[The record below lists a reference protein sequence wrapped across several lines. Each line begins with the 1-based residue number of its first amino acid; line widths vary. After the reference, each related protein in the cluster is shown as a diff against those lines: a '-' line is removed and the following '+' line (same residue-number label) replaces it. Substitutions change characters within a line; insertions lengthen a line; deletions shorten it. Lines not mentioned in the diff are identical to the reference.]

1 MAQSMYT
8 YDDLGSNQGEAR
20 GLSVKFLKSSGLV
33 EIAFEARD
41 CGDSVYFRMYYDQ
54 DQDGVADDDIH
65 ARYFNFGNAGY
76 PVGYSDLVPVASH
89 IHTTPAITDVTTR
102 LSAGHEWRRYKIYWF
117 PFATAELEANG
128 GEPLE
133 ERTVKIRIYI
143 TDGGGVITDKTMD
156 LDIDLRP
163 ALTNTTRPFGPDT
176 YIKFEEPTV
185 KKVVRARP
193 KIYTNTSP
201 SRSTATQ
208 LNAGD
213 YASSA
218 WGLDRSLDGG
228 ATFATFGVTGES
240 ETSGDRNVWLKK
252 GVKIG
257 DYPPNETDADLRMA
271 NLEFFYFEDQVFRED
286 TQQTSDT
293 FYWIE
298 LNTKIAEET
307 Y

>member
-65 ARYFNFGNAGY
+65 ARYSNFGNAGY

-143 TDGGGVITDKTMD
+143 TDGGGVIIDKTMD

-163 ALTNTTRPFGPDT
+163 ALTNTTKPFGPDT
-176 YIKFEEPTV
+176 YIEFEEPTV

-193 KIYTNTSP
+193 KIYTNTSA

-208 LNAGD
+208 LNTGD
-213 YASSA
+213 YASSSS
-218 WGLDRSLDGG
+218 WGLERSLDGG
-228 ATFATFGVTGES
+228 ATYAAFVPES
-240 ETSGDRNVWLKK
+240 DSNVWLKK

-257 DYPPNETDADLRMA
+257 DYPPGTDTDLDMT
-271 NLEFFYFEDQVFRED
+271 NLDNFYFEDQVFRED

-298 LNTKIAEET
+298 LNTRIAEET